1 MDESFQAKLLPLR
14 QRIDQIDAEILDL
27 LNQRART
34 AQAVGE
40 VKHAF
45 NAQGPVLRPEREAQV
60 IRQLQTLNRGPLPAE
75 AVSSVWTE
83 IISACRGLE
92 QALTV
97 AFLGPAG
104 SFSEQAAFEHFGHS
118 VTGMPCA
125 SFDEVFRA
133 VEAGAAQVGMVPV
146 ENSTEGAVNR
156 TLDLLL
162 GSSLRI
168 LGERS
173 LLIRHCLLTKSGDM
187 TGITK
192 IMAHPQA
199 LAQCQNW
206 LNREYPGIKREPVA
220 SNSEAARLASLDP
233 SIAAIASDIAA
244 RAWGLQVLATGI
256 QDDSQNRTRFL
267 AIGQLAI
274 LPSGRDKTSLILAV
288 ANRAGA
294 VYEMLAPLSANG
306 VSMTRFESRPARTGQ
321 WEYYF
326 YVDLEGHCDDAPL
339 KKALAM
345 LDQQCAFYKLLG
357 SYPAQ

>member
-1 MDESFQAKLLPLR
+1 MDESLQAQLLPLR

-27 LNQRART
+27 LNKRALT
-34 AQAVGE
+34 AQEVGE
-40 VKHAF
+40 VKHAHH
-45 NAQGPVLRPEREAQV
+45 AEGPVLRPEREAQV
-60 IRQLQTLNRGPLPAE
+60 IRQLQSLNRGPFPAQ
-75 AVSSVWTE
+75 AVASVWTE

-92 QALTV
+92 QSLTV
-97 AFLGPAG
+97 AYLGPAG
-104 SFSEQAAFEHFGHS
+104 SFSEQASFEHFGHS
-118 VTGMPCA
+118 VTGLACP

-173 LLIRHCLLTKSGDM
+173 LLIRHCLLSKSGTM
-187 TGITK
+187 QGITK
-192 IMAHPQA
+192 ILAHPQA

-206 LNREYPGIKREPVA
+206 LNREFPGVPREPVS

-233 SIAAIASDIAA
+233 SVAAIASDVAA
-244 RAWGLQVLATGI
+244 QAWELQVIALGI
-256 QDDSQNRTRFL
+256 QDDAQNRTRFL
-267 AIGQLAI
+267 AIGKLDV

-288 ANRAGA
+288 PNRAGA
-294 VYEMLAPLSANG
+294 VYQMLSPLSENG

-326 YVDLEGHCDDAPL
+326 YVDIEGHSEDVRV
-339 KKALAM
+339 KKALAE
-345 LDQQCAFYKLLG
+345 LESQCAFYKLLG

>member
-1 MDESFQAKLLPLR
+1 
-14 QRIDQIDAEILDL
+14 
-27 LNQRART
+27 
-34 AQAVGE
+34 
-40 VKHAF
+40 
-45 NAQGPVLRPEREAQV
+45 
-60 IRQLQTLNRGPLPAE
+60 
-75 AVSSVWTE
+75 
-83 IISACRGLE
+83 
-92 QALTV
+92 
-97 AFLGPAG
+97 
-104 SFSEQAAFEHFGHS
+104 
-118 VTGMPCA
+118 
-125 SFDEVFRA
+125 
-133 VEAGAAQVGMVPV
+133 
-146 ENSTEGAVNR
+146 
-156 TLDLLL
+156 
-162 GSSLRI
+162 
-168 LGERS
+168 

-199 LAQCQNW
+199 LAQCQSW
-206 LNREYPGIKREPVA
+206 LNREYPGIKREPVS

-244 RAWGLQVLATGI
+244 RAWGLQVLAAGI

-294 VYEMLAPLSANG
+294 VYQMLAPLSANG

-326 YVDLEGHCDDAPL
+326 YVDLEGHCDDAPV
-339 KKALAM
+339 KKALAT
-345 LDQQCAFYKLLG
+345 LEQQCAFYKLLG